1 MSGIGLK
8 IAPVL
13 AVALIF
19 SGVSHAQT
27 QTAPNPRNDQNEPH
41 HFDSQA
47 QQPGRSNESLSER
60 LDRTDGVIH
69 PPAHVDPKIQETP
82 PATGDKGVVHPPSD
96 LPGRNP
102 TVTPK

>member
-82 PATGDKGVVHPPSD
+82 PATGDKGVVRPPID